1 MTAVAMPILPTLYTF
16 RRCPYA
22 IRARLALAASQ
33 TPVLHHEVSL
43 RDKPAAMLAISP
55 KGTVPVLH
63 LVDGTVLEQS
73 LEIMVWALKH
83 NDPQGWLE
91 GSGWD
96 DEARQLVATNDGEFK
111 RNLDR
116 YKYPERFPERDQA
129 GHRQQGEVFLQTLD
143 NHLAGQAWLAGARA
157 GLVDMAIL
165 PFVRQF
171 AHVDKDWFAE
181 APYPHVR
188 SWLERFLESE
198 LFAGVMEK
206 RSPA

>member
-1 MTAVAMPILPTLYTF
+1 MPILPTLYTF